1 MEFSNSCVKVSR
13 LTMINFYRDSVA
25 TLSVNFGIFVKILHA
40 YEYRISPTNEP
51 KVLFAKTFDC
61 CCYFFYNQ
69 TLNLKITVYK
79 ARIRVAR
86 LQ

>member
-1 MEFSNSCVKVSR
+1 MKFSDSCVKVSR

-25 TLSVNFGIFVKILHA
+25 TLSVNFGIFVKILRA
-40 YEYRISPTNEP
+40 YEYRISPINEP
-51 KVLFAKTFDC
+51 KVLFAKTFDYC
-61 CCYFFYNQ
+61 CFVYNQ

>member
-1 MEFSNSCVKVSR
+1 MKFSDSCVKVSR
-13 LTMINFYRDSVA
+13 LTIINFYRDSVA
-25 TLSVNFGIFVKILHA
+25 TLSVNFGIFVKILRA
-40 YEYRISPTNEP
+40 YEYRISPINEP

-61 CCYFFYNQ
+61 CCFVYNQ

>member
-1 MEFSNSCVKVSR
+1 MKFSDSCVKVSR

-25 TLSVNFGIFVKILHA
+25 TLSVNFGIFVKILRA
-40 YEYRISPTNEP
+40 YEYRISPINEP

-61 CCYFFYNQ
+61 CCFVYNQ
-69 TLNLKITVYK
+69 TLNLKIMVYK

>member
-1 MEFSNSCVKVSR
+1 MEFSDSCVKVSR

-61 CCYFFYNQ
+61 CCYFF
-69 TLNLKITVYK
+69 L
-79 ARIRVAR
+79 
-86 LQ
+86 